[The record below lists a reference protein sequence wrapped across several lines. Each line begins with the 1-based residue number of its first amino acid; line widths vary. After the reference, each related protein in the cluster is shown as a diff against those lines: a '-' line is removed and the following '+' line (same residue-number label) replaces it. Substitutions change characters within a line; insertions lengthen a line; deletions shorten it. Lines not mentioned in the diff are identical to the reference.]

1 MKSFLFQLLLS
12 ILILKTT
19 MQKNK
24 DKDYKLL
31 IEWGKNYSLFISDK
45 IAMNYTNENNKYY
58 YIKKN
63 INASEVIM
71 KIPKKLL
78 LGIEKGLKLSGS
90 KTKKQYENFKKLL
103 RPDNYESPDAL
114 KYRQDQAF
122 LAYLM
127 YNADQNKS
135 KKNKL
140 YNFYKYYFNTFETD
154 MERYPIFY
162 NSEQVRFLIFSLF
175 GNELIQTKK
184 LFDDEFSIFEK
195 EIYKKP
201 MDSDEYYKYRLFSFN
216 KIVNISGIIS
226 IVPFLDLFQQNPVNY
241 NLNINFTENSVDIVA
256 NKDLTVKD
264 NLTLAMVQMPNSN
277 TLLSNGKVFEENK
290 DLVESFR
297 IAIISPVFLKSKNL
311 NIFLANNEMVDL
323 SEKKYYEKVVD
334 SYKEISKLVKE
345 DGSKISALN
354 LFLENMKCIRDEYDK
369 VTYKDLNKHFFKFEY
384 VNNVKS
390 VLDTEKNYLDK
401 KIKELRRIINKLAG
415 IKELERDL

>member
-1 MKSFLFQLLLS
+1 MKYFLFPLLLS

-19 MQKNK
+19 VQMN
-24 DKDYKLL
+24 DDYKLL
-31 IEWGKNYSLFISDK
+31 SEWGKNNSLFISDK
-45 IAMNYTNENNKYY
+45 IAMNYTNENNKNF
-58 YIKKN
+58 YIKKS

-71 KIPKKLL
+71 KIPKKIF
-78 LGIEKGLKLSGS
+78 LGIKNGLKLSGS
-90 KTKKQYENFKKLL
+90 KAKKQYENFKKLL
-103 RPDNYESPDAL
+103 VADNYESQEAL
-114 KYRQDQAF
+114 KYRRDQAF

-127 YNADQNKS
+127 YIADQKKS

-162 NSEQVRFLIFSLF
+162 NSEQVRFLLFSLF

-195 EIYKKP
+195 EIYKKS
-201 MDSDEYYKYRLFSFN
+201 MDSDEYYRYRLFSFN
-216 KIVNISGIIS
+216 KIVNISGVIS
-226 IVPFLDLFQQNPVNY
+226 IVPFLDLFQQNPINY
-241 NLNINFTENSVDIVA
+241 NLNINFTEDGSIDILA
-256 NKDLTVKD
+256 NRNLTVKD

-290 DLVESFR
+290 DYIESFR
-297 IAIISPVFLKSKNL
+297 IALISPVFLKSRNL
-311 NIFLANNEMVDL
+311 NIFLANNEMLDMT
-323 SEKKYYEKVVD
+323 EKKYYEKAID

-354 LFLENMKCIRDEYDK
+354 LFLENIKSIRNEYDK
-369 VTYKDLNKHFFKFEY
+369 VTYKDLNKYFFKLEY

-390 VLDTEKNYLDK
+390 VLDTEKNFLDK
-401 KIKELRRIINKLAG
+401 KIKELRRVINKLAG

>member
-1 MKSFLFQLLLS
+1 MKSFLFSLLLS
-12 ILILKTT
+12 ILILKTSV
-19 MQKNK
+19 QKNN
-24 DKDYKLL
+24 DYKLL
-31 IEWGKNYSLFISDK
+31 YEWGKNNSLFISDK
-45 IAMNYTNENNKYY
+45 IAMNYTNENNKNF
-58 YIKKN
+58 YIKKS

-71 KIPKKLL
+71 KIPKKIF
-78 LGIEKGLKLSGS
+78 LGIKNGLKLSGS
-90 KTKKQYENFKKLL
+90 KAKKQYENFKKLL
-103 RPDNYESPDAL
+103 VADNYESQEAL
-114 KYRQDQAF
+114 KYRRDQAF

-127 YNADQNKS
+127 YIADQKKS

-162 NSEQVRFLIFSLF
+162 NSEQVRFLLFSLF

-195 EIYKKP
+195 EIYKKS
-201 MDSDEYYKYRLFSFN
+201 MDSDEYYRYRLFSFN
-216 KIVNISGIIS
+216 KIVNISGVIS

-241 NLNINFTENSVDIVA
+241 NLNINFTEDGSIDILA
-256 NKDLTVKD
+256 NRNLTVKD

-290 DLVESFR
+290 DYIESFR
-297 IAIISPVFLKSKNL
+297 IALISPVFLKSRNL
-311 NIFLANNEMVDL
+311 NIFLANNEMLDMT
-323 SEKKYYEKVVD
+323 EKKYYEKAID

-354 LFLENMKCIRDEYDK
+354 LFLENIKSIRNEYDK
-369 VTYKDLNKHFFKFEY
+369 VTYKDLNKYFFKLEY

-390 VLDTEKNYLDK
+390 VLDTEKNFLDK
-401 KIKELRRIINKLAG
+401 KIKELRRVINKLAG

>member
-1 MKSFLFQLLLS
+1 MKSFLFPLLLS
-12 ILILKTT
+12 ILILKTSV
-19 MQKNK
+19 QKNN
-24 DKDYKLL
+24 DYKLL
-31 IEWGKNYSLFISDK
+31 YEWGKNNSLFISDK
-45 IAMNYTNENNKYY
+45 IAMNYTNENNKNF
-58 YIKKN
+58 YIKKS

-71 KIPKKLL
+71 KIPKKIF
-78 LGIEKGLKLSGS
+78 LGIKNGLKLSGS
-90 KTKKQYENFKKLL
+90 KAKKQYENFKKLL
-103 RPDNYESPDAL
+103 VADNYESQEAL
-114 KYRQDQAF
+114 KYRRDQAF

-127 YNADQNKS
+127 YIADQKKS

-162 NSEQVRFLIFSLF
+162 NSEQVRFLLFSLF

-195 EIYKKP
+195 EIYKKS
-201 MDSDEYYKYRLFSFN
+201 MDSDEYYRYRLFSFN
-216 KIVNISGIIS
+216 KIVNISGVIS

-241 NLNINFTENSVDIVA
+241 NLNINFTEDGSIDILA
-256 NKDLTVKD
+256 NRNLTVKD

-290 DLVESFR
+290 DYIESFR
-297 IAIISPVFLKSKNL
+297 IALISPVFLKSRNL
-311 NIFLANNEMVDL
+311 NIFLANNEMLDMT
-323 SEKKYYEKVVD
+323 EKKYYEKAID

-354 LFLENMKCIRDEYDK
+354 LFLENIKSIRNEYDK
-369 VTYKDLNKHFFKFEY
+369 VTYKDLNKYFFKLEY

-390 VLDTEKNYLDK
+390 VLDTEKNFLDK
-401 KIKELRRIINKLAG
+401 KIKELRRVINKLAG

>member
-1 MKSFLFQLLLS
+1 MKSFLISLLLS
-12 ILILKTT
+12 ILILKTSV
-19 MQKNK
+19 QKNN
-24 DKDYKLL
+24 DYKLL
-31 IEWGKNYSLFISDK
+31 YEWGKNNSLFISDK
-45 IAMNYTNENNKYY
+45 IAMNYTNENNKNF
-58 YIKKN
+58 YIKKS

-71 KIPKKLL
+71 KIPKKIF
-78 LGIEKGLKLSGS
+78 LGIKNGLKLSGS
-90 KTKKQYENFKKLL
+90 KAKKQYENFKKLL
-103 RPDNYESPDAL
+103 VADNYESQEAL
-114 KYRQDQAF
+114 KYRRDQAF

-127 YNADQNKS
+127 YIADQKKS

-162 NSEQVRFLIFSLF
+162 NSEQVRFLLFSLF

-195 EIYKKP
+195 EIYKKS
-201 MDSDEYYKYRLFSFN
+201 MDSDEYYRYRLFSFN
-216 KIVNISGIIS
+216 KIVNISGVIS

-241 NLNINFTENSVDIVA
+241 NLNINFTEDGSIDILA
-256 NKDLTVKD
+256 NRNLTVKD

-290 DLVESFR
+290 DYIESFR
-297 IAIISPVFLKSKNL
+297 IGLISQVFLKSRNL
-311 NIFLANNEMVDL
+311 NIFLANNEMLDMT
-323 SEKKYYEKVVD
+323 EKKYYEKAID

-354 LFLENMKCIRDEYDK
+354 LFLENIKSIRNEYDK
-369 VTYKDLNKHFFKFEY
+369 VTYKDLNKYFFKLEY

-390 VLDTEKNYLDK
+390 VLDTEKNFLDK
-401 KIKELRRIINKLAG
+401 KIKELRRVINKLAG

>member
-1 MKSFLFQLLLS
+1 MKSFLLPLLLS
-12 ILILKTT
+12 MLILKTT
-19 MQKNK
+19 LKKNN
-24 DKDYKLL
+24 DYKLL
-31 IEWGKNYSLFISDK
+31 YEWGKNNSLFISDK
-45 IAMNYTNENNKYY
+45 IAMNYTNENNKNY

-103 RPDNYESPDAL
+103 RTDNYESPDAL

-297 IAIISPVFLKSKNL
+297 IAIISPAFLKSKNL

-354 LFLENMKCIRDEYDK
+354 LFLENMKCIRY
-369 VTYKDLNKHFFKFEY
+369 
-384 VNNVKS
+384 
-390 VLDTEKNYLDK
+390 
-401 KIKELRRIINKLAG
+401 
-415 IKELERDL
+415 

>member
-1 MKSFLFQLLLS
+1 MKSFLFPLLLS
-12 ILILKTT
+12 ILILKTSV
-19 MQKNK
+19 QKNN
-24 DKDYKLL
+24 DYKLL
-31 IEWGKNYSLFISDK
+31 YEWGKNNSLFISDK
-45 IAMNYTNENNKYY
+45 IAMNYTNENNKNF
-58 YIKKN
+58 YIKKS

-71 KIPKKLL
+71 KIPKKIF
-78 LGIEKGLKLSGS
+78 LGIKNGLKLSGS
-90 KTKKQYENFKKLL
+90 KAKKQYENFKKLL
-103 RPDNYESPDAL
+103 VADNYESQEAL
-114 KYRQDQAF
+114 KYRRDQAF

-127 YNADQNKS
+127 YIADQKKS

-162 NSEQVRFLIFSLF
+162 NSEQVRFLLFSLF

-195 EIYKKP
+195 EIYKKS
-201 MDSDEYYKYRLFSFN
+201 MDSDEYYRYRLFSFN
-216 KIVNISGIIS
+216 KIVNISGVIS
-226 IVPFLDLFQQNPVNY
+226 IVPFLDLFQQNPINY
-241 NLNINFTENSVDIVA
+241 NLNINFTEDGSIDILA
-256 NKDLTVKD
+256 NRNLTVKD

-290 DLVESFR
+290 DYIESFR
-297 IAIISPVFLKSKNL
+297 IALISPVFLKSRNL
-311 NIFLANNEMVDL
+311 NIFLANNEMLDMT
-323 SEKKYYEKVVD
+323 EKKYYEKAID

-354 LFLENMKCIRDEYDK
+354 LFLENIKSIRNEYDK
-369 VTYKDLNKHFFKFEY
+369 VTYKDLNKYFFKLEY

-390 VLDTEKNYLDK
+390 VLDTEKNFLDK
-401 KIKELRRIINKLAG
+401 KIKELRRVINKLAG

>member
-1 MKSFLFQLLLS
+1 
-12 ILILKTT
+12 
-19 MQKNK
+19 
-24 DKDYKLL
+24 
-31 IEWGKNYSLFISDK
+31 
-45 IAMNYTNENNKYY
+45 
-58 YIKKN
+58 
-63 INASEVIM
+63 
-71 KIPKKLL
+71 
-78 LGIEKGLKLSGS
+78 
-90 KTKKQYENFKKLL
+90 
-103 RPDNYESPDAL
+103 
-114 KYRQDQAF
+114 
-122 LAYLM
+122 
-127 YNADQNKS
+127 
-135 KKNKL
+135 
-140 YNFYKYYFNTFETD
+140 

-162 NSEQVRFLIFSLF
+162 NSEQVRFLFFSLF

-184 LFDDEFSIFEK
+184 LFDDELSIFEK

-241 NLNINFTENSVDIVA
+241 NLNINFTENSLDIVA

-297 IAIISPVFLKSKNL
+297 IAIISLDFLKSKNL

>member
-1 MKSFLFQLLLS
+1 MKSFLFPLLLS
-12 ILILKTT
+12 MLVLKATLK
-19 MQKNK
+19 KNN
-24 DKDYKLL
+24 DYKLL
-31 IEWGKNYSLFISDK
+31 YEWGISNSMFISDK
-45 IAMNYTNENNKYY
+45 IAMNYTNENNKKY

-71 KIPKKLL
+71 KIPKKIFLS
-78 LGIEKGLKLSGS
+78 IEKALKLSGS
-90 KTKKQYENFKKLL
+90 KMKKQYENFKKLL
-103 RPDNYESPDAL
+103 RSENDENTEVS

-122 LAYLM
+122 LAFLM
-127 YNADQNKS
+127 YIADKNKS

-162 NSEQVRFLIFSLF
+162 NSEQVRFLLFSLF
-175 GNELIQTKK
+175 GNELVSTKK
-184 LFDDEFSIFEK
+184 LFDDEFSTFEK
-195 EIYKKP
+195 EIYKKT
-201 MDSDEYYKYRLFSFN
+201 MDSDEYYRYRLFTFN
-216 KIVNISGIIS
+216 KIVNISGVIS

-241 NLNINFTENSVDIVA
+241 NLNINFTEDGGIDIIS
-256 NKDLTVKD
+256 NKNLTIKD

-297 IAIISPVFLKSKNL
+297 IAIISPAFLKSKNL
-311 NIFLANNEMVDL
+311 NIFLANNETVDL

-369 VTYKDLNKHFFKFEY
+369 ITYKDLNKHFFKFEY